1 MDEITLTDE
10 QSNVLHGLYEFAT
23 GFMDMDVATLS
34 GYAGTG
40 KTTVVSKLVA
50 ALDDKVLVSAPTNKA
65 VDVLAGKIPGG
76 THEAKTI
83 HAALGLRPRKQIDG
97 KTKFVRD
104 ENVKCTLHEYDIAII
119 DEASM
124 ISDEMLRLI
133 LKHRRNCK
141 ILFVGDPAQLP
152 PVDDSNTISSVF
164 NLDVVSLR
172 FALKTVR
179 RQEMDNPVLAYAT
192 SVRTQ
197 AVDSSMPTLATA
209 TECAGKNDE
218 RFILTSGGD
227 KTLREWTVGAH
238 QNGHETRILAY
249 TNQAIDGHNA
259 AIHNALYPDVPG
271 FSAGEPVVINDG
283 CEHAWI
289 ESDTTNKKAR
299 LTNGELLEVESCE
312 LTQNPDYP
320 DVPCYVV
327 TFTDGRCVYTPVNRI
342 AHKTKYQ
349 RLFDMASQCKLKAN
363 QSTDGNAERRLNA
376 EARSYSF
383 QAYALKESFADISHA
398 YAMTVHK
405 SQGSTFHTVL
415 FDWTAS
421 MRTMQRQDQRNA
433 AKLLYVAATRAS
445 QNFCIVT

>member
-1 MDEITLTDE
+1 MDEITLTEE
-10 QSNVLHGLYEFAT
+10 QSNVLHQLHDFAT
-23 GFMDMDVATLS
+23 GFMDMDVATIS

-50 ALDDKVLVSAPTNKA
+50 ALDAKVLVSAPTNKA
-65 VDVLAGKIPGG
+65 VDVLAGKIPSG
-76 THEAKTI
+76 TYEAKTI

-124 ISDEMLRLI
+124 VSDEMLRLI

-164 NLDVVSLR
+164 NPDVVSLR
-172 FALKTVR
+172 FALKTVV
-179 RQEMDNPVLAYAT
+179 RQAMDNPVIAYAT
-192 SVRTQ
+192 LVRTQ
-197 AVDSSMPTLATA
+197 AEDCSMPTLATA
-209 TECAGKNDE
+209 NACAGKNDE
-218 RFILTSGGD
+218 RFIVASGGD
-227 KTLREWTVGAH
+227 TTLREWMVGAH
-238 QNGHETRILAY
+238 QNGLQTRILAY
-249 TNQAIDGHNA
+249 TNQSIDGHNA
-259 AIHNALYPDVPG
+259 AIHNALYPGVPG
-271 FSAGEPVVINDG
+271 FAAGEPVVINDG
-283 CEHAWI
+283 CEHAWFLG
-289 ESDTTNKKAR
+289 TNTKAR
-299 LTNGELLEVESCE
+299 LTNGELLEVSSCE
-312 LTQNPDYP
+312 LAQNQDYP

-327 TFTDGRCVYTPVNRI
+327 TFTDGRCVYAPVNRLD
-342 AHKTKYQ
+342 HQRKYK

-363 QSTDGNAERRLNA
+363 QSNDGNAERRLNA

-383 QAYALKESFADISHA
+383 QAYSLKESFADISHA

-405 SQGSTFHTVL
+405 SQGSTFNTVL

>member
-1 MDEITLTDE
+1 MNEITLTDE
-10 QSNVLHGLYEFAT
+10 QSNVMHHLYEFAT
-23 GFMDMDVATLS
+23 GFIGMDVATLS

-50 ALDDKVLVSAPTNKA
+50 ELDAKVLVSAPTNKA
-65 VDVLAGKIPGG
+65 VDVLGGKIPGG
-76 THEAKTI
+76 MHEAKTI

-97 KTKFVRD
+97 KIKFVRD

-124 ISDEMLRLI
+124 VSDEMLRLI

-152 PVDDSNTISSVF
+152 PVDDSNNISSVF
-164 NLDVVSLR
+164 NTDVVLLR
-172 FALKTVR
+172 FALKTVV
-179 RQEMDNPVLAYAT
+179 RQAMDNPVIAYAT
-192 SVRTQ
+192 LVRTQ
-197 AVDSSMPTLATA
+197 AEDCSMPTLATA
-209 TECAGKNDE
+209 NEFAGKNDE
-218 RFILTSGGD
+218 RFIVASGGD
-227 KTLREWTVGAH
+227 TTLREWMVGAH
-238 QNGHETRILAY
+238 QNGLQTRILAY
-249 TNQAIDGHNA
+249 TNASIDGHNA
-259 AIHNALYPDVPG
+259 AIHNALYPGIPG
-271 FSAGEPVVINDG
+271 FAAGEPVVINDG
-283 CEHAWI
+283 CEHSWFLGAN
-289 ESDTTNKKAR
+289 TKAR
-299 LTNGELLEVESCE
+299 LTNGELLEVSSCE
-312 LTQNPDYP
+312 LVQNPDYP

-327 TFTDGRCVYTPVNRI
+327 TFTDGRCVYAPVNRLDYQR
-342 AHKTKYQ
+342 KYK

-363 QSTDGNAERRLNA
+363 QSIDGNEERRLNA

-383 QAYALKESFADISHA
+383 QAYSLKESFADISHA

-445 QNFCIVT
+445 QNFCIVI